1 MSTTVNI
8 YRGTGQKVVTA
19 VDERRGAI
27 AMWLVIGTEA
37 ALFVGLFSAY
47 FLVGNNKDRWAVNRP
62 PHLWY
67 SIGMLAIMIISSLVL
82 IWGERLVLAA
92 RYGAAKIA
100 LAITF
105 LLGLAFLALQ
115 SIDYAN
121 TWGVLTPDSNSY
133 GSIYYAITMTH
144 DAHVIAGL
152 LILGYVFFLPLG
164 PRRHTPYRPYHVAA
178 LYWYFVTVVLFFVVI
193 ILSVI
198 PNGIVYGY

>member
-8 YRGTGQKVVTA
+8 YRRTGEKVVTA
-19 VDERRGAI
+19 VDESRGAI

-47 FLVGNNKDRWAVNRP
+47 FLVGNNKDRWAFNRP
-62 PHLWY
+62 PNLWF
-67 SIGMLAIMIISSLVL
+67 SLGMLADLVVSALIL
-82 IWGERLVLAA
+82 IWGERLVLAG
-92 RYGAAKIA
+92 RYATAKIA
-100 LAITF
+100 MGITFFLGLVFLAI
-105 LLGLAFLALQ
+105 Q
-115 SIDYAN
+115 SLDYAYA
-121 TWGVLTPDSNSY
+121 WGKLTPDTNSY
-133 GSIYYAITMTH
+133 GSVYYAITLTH
-144 DAHVIAGL
+144 DAHVIVGL

-178 LYWYFVTVVLFFVVI
+178 LYWYFVTIVLIFVVV